1 MAADVMTPMDVGI
14 EPKPSRA
21 ETRFGRR
28 RILMVRR
35 MAKASTPMEKLI
47 VALDYF
53 RATAHDHAVKY
64 EDAAATTDSLT
75 QMLLD
80 KADQLAKPRRR
91 NR

>member
-1 MAADVMTPMDVGI
+1 MAADVMTPMDAGL
-14 EPKPSRA
+14 EPKPSRD

-28 RILMVRR
+28 RLLMVRR
-35 MAKASTPMEKLI
+35 MARAVTPMEKLV

-53 RATAHDHAVKY
+53 RATAHDHAVRY
-64 EDAAATTDSLT
+64 EDATRTTDSLT
-75 QMLLD
+75 QLLLD